1 MRKGSRLKPLLQAL
15 AAALL
20 VLPAWLLAT
29 EGGLRFAA
37 YCVERLTGG
46 AVTVRAV
53 HGRLVGDIQVEGLAV
68 TTRAATVTLEQ
79 AEVDLRLTRLLLARV
94 QAERLFARELR
105 VVLHEH
111 AAAPAAR
118 KPLRVLAPL
127 RLAVEDAQ
135 VTGFTLRLAG
145 GREWTLPEAQF
156 AGRWRDQWIVLARLH
171 ARTREAGPVQLRGRI
186 AIEDD
191 LLHFEDFE
199 ITQPS
204 PVRIEGVFALT
215 PDGDSALEVAW
226 QRLRW
231 PADGEGGARLAW
243 LHSPEG
249 TLALEGPW
257 RRYGWRLEARA
268 VGADIAG
275 DVTARGFGD
284 FRALTVEDLRLAALE
299 GSVTGHGTVA
309 WSPAL
314 ATDFELQWQR
324 LNPATR
330 IAAWPGVL
338 NGAAA
343 LHARWIDGKPQVE
356 FDGHLEDSQLRG
368 YPFALQTRGRTEQD
382 TVWLRELAVQS
393 GASQLHASG
402 GLWPRLSLKG
412 DLRSTDFGSL
422 WDGLRGQGEAQF
434 SASGPPDALR
444 FGVRASAR
452 APAWRAIQARTLA
465 LDADVGFKGPSQAT
479 LKVEGLDAGVVID
492 QLVLAG
498 AGTRERHRA
507 TLTLAGAEGTAA
519 LALAGGESRGTWRG
533 ELSDVTVS
541 PAKDA
546 PWRLE
551 EPAKLRVGAGGLR
564 LEPACLSGADSRACA
579 DLELAADRQR
589 IAFRIDQLALA
600 RLKPWLPPDWNVT
613 GTLSGTAALQ
623 LRGGE
628 LAAIRADLAG
638 SAGTIDGDGVRL
650 DYGPGVLRV
659 QPEDDGRLNA
669 VIELAPAGGSLRGEV
684 WISPGGALLDRPMLG
699 DLKVRL
705 PDLAWLPV
713 LSPEIAA
720 AQGSIDADLSV
731 SGTLRGPALA
741 GHLQVAEGRVRL
753 ATPNIELTDIAASFD
768 RGRDA
773 PLNAH
778 LSAKS
783 GEGRFTLDGVLKSMQ
798 PRAIGEFKL
807 KGEHVLGFN
816 TPELRAWI
824 TPDFTLALDGRTAR
838 LTGQLEVPRAEIT
851 PREIRS
857 GGVGPSGDQVVV
869 SHDKADEGHALLVES
884 EVKVVLGDK
893 VRFEGLGLKTRLEGA
908 ITAYDEVGR
917 PTTGRGELRLV
928 GGRYKAYGQDL
939 QIETGRLL
947 FNGGPITDP
956 AIDLQAY
963 RELPNNEQMTR
974 VGLRARG
981 TLAAP
986 QFSLYSDST
995 VAISQ
1000 EEQLSWLVLGR
1011 PLQTADSAQ
1020 TGQVNEAR
1028 ASLGLAGGDLLAQR
1042 LAPRLGVD
1050 EVSVGAKPGETAEL
1064 ARLTI
1069 GKYLSPRLFLSYGV
1083 GLFQPGHF
1091 FRLQYDLSKRFK
1103 LVGESGLQQGGDVL
1117 YTIEGG
1123 RKK

>member
-1 MRKGSRLKPLLQAL
+1 MKRGRLALL
-15 AAALL
+15 AATLGL
-20 VLPAWLLAT
+20 VLAPAWLVAT
-29 EGGLRFAA
+29 ESGLRVAV
-37 YCVERLTGG
+37 YGVERLSGG
-46 AVTVRAV
+46 AVAVRAV
-53 HGRLVGDIQVEGLAV
+53 HGRLIGDVQVEGLTV

-79 AEVDLRLTRLLLARV
+79 AEVDLRLTRLLIARV
-94 QAERLFARELR
+94 QVERLAARGLR
-105 VVLHEH
+105 VALHARPPDP
-111 AAAPAAR
+111 AAAR
-118 KPLRVLAPL
+118 RPLRVASPL
-127 RLAVEDAQ
+127 RLAVEDGRL
-135 VTGFTLRLAG
+135 TDFTLRLAG
-145 GREWTLPEAQF
+145 GREWALPEAQF
-156 AGRWRDQWIVLARLH
+156 AGRWRDEWIVLARVR
-171 ARTREAGPVQLRGRI
+171 AQTREAGPVQLRGRL

-199 ITQPS
+199 ITEPS
-204 PVRIEGVFALT
+204 PVRIAGAFALT
-215 PDGDSALEVAW
+215 PDEDSALKIDW

-231 PADGEGGARLAW
+231 PDAGQGGARLAW
-243 LHSPEG
+243 LHSPQG
-249 TLALEGPW
+249 ALAIEGPW
-257 RRYGWRLEARA
+257 RRYGWTLEARA
-268 VGADIAG
+268 VGADLAA

-284 FRALTVEDLRLAALE
+284 FKALAIEDLRLATLE
-299 GSVTGHGTVA
+299 GNASGRGTVA

-314 ATDFELQWQR
+314 ATDFELQWQD
-324 LNPATR
+324 LNPAAR
-330 IAAWPGVL
+330 FAGWPGRL
-338 NGAAA
+338 SGAAA
-343 LHARWIDGKPQVE
+343 LHARWVDGAPQVE
-356 FDGHLEDSQLRG
+356 FDGRLDDSQLRG
-368 YPFALQTRGRTEQD
+368 YPFALQTRGRTEQG

-393 GASQLHASG
+393 GASALQASG

-412 DLRSTDFGSL
+412 GLRSTDFGSL
-422 WDGLRGQGEAQF
+422 WAGLRGQGEAQF
-434 SASGPPDALR
+434 SASGPPATPR
-444 FGVRASAR
+444 VGVRATAR
-452 APAWRAIQARTLA
+452 APGYRAIGARTLA
-465 LDADVGFKGPSQAT
+465 LDADVGFAGASQAT
-479 LKVEGLDAGVVID
+479 LKIEGLEAGIVID

-507 TLTLAGAEGTAA
+507 TLTLTGTEGHAA
-519 LALAGGESRGTWRG
+519 LAFAGGEKQGRWRG
-533 ELSDVTVS
+533 ELTEATVS
-541 PAKDA
+541 PARDA

-551 EPAKLRVGAGGLR
+551 EPAALRLGRDGLR

-579 DLELAADRQR
+579 DLELAAARQR
-589 IAFRIDQLALA
+589 IAFRIHQFALA
-600 RLKPWLPPDWNVT
+600 RLKPWLPPDWNVA
-613 GTLSGTAALQ
+613 GTLSGSAALQ

-628 LAAIRADLAG
+628 LAALKADLAA

-650 DYGPGVLRV
+650 EYGPGELRV
-659 QPEDDGRLNA
+659 EPHDDGRLNA
-669 VIELAPAGGSLRGEV
+669 VLALAPAGGSVRGEV
-684 WISPGGALLDRPMLG
+684 WISAGGPLLDRPMLG
-699 DLKVRL
+699 DLEVRL

-731 SGTLRGPALA
+731 SGTPRGPSLA
-741 GHLQVAEGRVRL
+741 GHLEVADGRVRL
-753 ATPNIELTDIAASFD
+753 ATPNIELTDITASFD

-807 KGEHVLGFN
+807 KGEQVLGFN

-824 TPDFTLALDGRTAR
+824 TPDFTLSLDGRTAR
-838 LTGQLEVPRAEIT
+838 LTGQLGVPRAEIT

-857 GGVGPSGDQVVV
+857 GGVAPSGDQVVV
-869 SHDKADEGHALLVES
+869 SHDAVDEVHALLIES
-884 EVKVVLGDK
+884 EVRIVLGEK

-908 ITAYDEVGR
+908 ITAYDQVGR

-956 AIDLQAY
+956 AIDLSAY
-963 RELPNNEQMTR
+963 RELPNNDQMTR

-995 VAISQ
+995 AAISQ

-1011 PLQTADSAQ
+1011 PLQSADTGQ

-1091 FRLQYDLSKRFK
+1091 FRLQYDLSRRFK

-1117 YTIEGG
+1117 YTIESG
-1123 RKK
+1123 KK

>member
-1 MRKGSRLKPLLQAL
+1 MKPLRAVLL
-15 AAALL
+15 VLALL
-20 VLPAWLLAT
+20 LVVLPAWLLAT

-37 YCVERLTGG
+37 LAVKRLTDG

-53 HGRLVGDIQVEGLAV
+53 QGRFIGDIRVEGLAV
-68 TTRAATVTLEQ
+68 TTRASTVTIEQ
-79 AEVDLRLTRLLLARV
+79 AEVDLRLTRLLIARV
-94 QAERLFARELR
+94 QAERLAARGLR
-105 VVLHEH
+105 VVVHEH
-111 AAAPAAR
+111 PEHAGLER
-118 KPLRVLAPL
+118 TPLRVLAPL
-127 RLAVEDAQ
+127 RLAVEDGRL
-135 VTGFTLRLAG
+135 TDFTLQLAN

-156 AGRWRDQWIVLARLH
+156 AGRWRDEWMVLARLH
-171 ARTREAGPVQLRGRI
+171 ARTNEAGPLQARGRI
-186 AIEDD
+186 AIDAD
-191 LLHFEDFE
+191 LLKFEGFE

-204 PVRIEGVFALT
+204 PVRIDGAFALT
-215 PDGDSALEVAW
+215 PEQDSALKLAW
-226 QRLRW
+226 ERLRW
-231 PADGEGGARLAW
+231 PQAGTQAPPLAW
-243 LHSPEG
+243 LHSPQG
-249 TLALEGPW
+249 ALALEGPW
-257 RRYGWRLEARA
+257 RRMRWKLEARA
-268 VGADIAG
+268 VAADIAG
-275 DVTARGFGD
+275 EVDARGFGD
-284 FRALTVEDLRLAALE
+284 FRSLTIEDLRLATLD
-299 GSVTGHGTVA
+299 GSATARGAVA
-309 WSPAL
+309 WAPAL
-314 ATDFELQWQR
+314 ATDLDLRWQGI
-324 LNPATR
+324 NPAAR
-330 IAAWPGVL
+330 FAEWPAQL
-338 NGAAA
+338 NGAAT
-343 LHARWIDGKPQVE
+343 LQARWSDGAPRVE
-356 FDGHLEDSQLRG
+356 FDATFDDSQLRG
-368 YPFALQTRGRTEQD
+368 YPFALHARGRTEGD
-382 TVWLRELAVQS
+382 TVWLHQLAAQS
-393 GASQLHASG
+393 GPSALQASG

-412 DLRSTDFGSL
+412 ELRSTDFASL

-444 FGVRASAR
+444 FGVRGTAR
-452 APAWRAIQARTLA
+452 APAFRAVQARTLA
-465 LDADVGFKGPSQAT
+465 LEADVGFKGPSRAT
-479 LKVEGLDAGVVID
+479 LKLEGLEAGVVID
-492 QLVLAG
+492 ELVLAG
-498 AGTRERHRA
+498 EGTRERHRA
-507 TLTLAGAEGTAA
+507 TLTLSGAEGTAA

-533 ELSDVTVS
+533 ELADATVS

-551 EPAKLRVGAGGLR
+551 EPAALRVGAGGLR
-564 LEPACLSGADSRACA
+564 LEPACLSGTDSRACI
-579 DLELAADRQR
+579 DLELAAARQR
-589 IAFRIDQLALA
+589 IAFRIHQFALA
-600 RLKPWLPPDWNVT
+600 RLKPWLPPDWSVT

-623 LRGGE
+623 LRDGE

-638 SAGTIDGDGVRL
+638 SAGMIDGDGVRL
-650 DYGPGVLRV
+650 EYGPGALRV
-659 QPEDDGRLNA
+659 EPQDDGRLNA
-669 VIELAPAGGSLRGEV
+669 VLDLTPADGSVHGEV
-684 WISPGGALLDRPMLG
+684 WISPGGPLLDRPMLG

-720 AQGSIDADLSV
+720 AQGAIDADLSV
-731 SGTLRGPALA
+731 SGTPRGPSLS
-741 GHLQVAEGRVRL
+741 GHLQVAGGRVRL
-753 ATPNIELTDIAASFD
+753 ATPNIELTDITATFD

-773 PLNAH
+773 PLTAT

-783 GEGRFTLDGVLKSMQ
+783 GEGQFTLDGVLKSMQ
-798 PRAIGEFKL
+798 PRAVGEFRL
-807 KGEHVLGFN
+807 KGDKVLGFN

-824 TPDFTLALDGRTAR
+824 TPDFTLALDGRNAR
-838 LTGQLEVPRAEIT
+838 LTGTLEVPRAEIT

-857 GGVGPSGDQVVV
+857 GGVGPSSDQVVV
-869 SHDKADEGHALLVES
+869 SHDESGDAHALLIES
-884 EVKVVLGDK
+884 EVRIVLGDR

-908 ITAYDEVGR
+908 ITANDQVGR
-917 PTTGRGELRLV
+917 PTTGRGELRLI

-939 QIETGRLL
+939 QIEYGRLL
-947 FNGGPITDP
+947 FNGGPLTDP
-956 AIDLQAY
+956 AIDLSAY

-1020 TGQVNEAR
+1020 AGQIDEAR

-1050 EVSVGAKPGETAEL
+1050 EVSVGAKPGETADL

-1117 YTIEGG
+1117 YTIESG
-1123 RKK
+1123 KK